1 MNTERADEL
10 LKKFK
15 NGISHD
21 PKKGLDDILDWQDV
35 IGHSSMQEIAEFEG
49 ALDQD
54 EKKHFVWVNFLTLSH
69 DLSVDILL
77 KTVIKRKTE
86 RIIAGYEE
94 DIKGRE
100 DTLFENEMKLQ
111 SAKKSI
117 YKKIASL
124 RKDNARLRK
133 ESNTN
138 LAGWMRANTS
148 KANVKYLKEKAV
160 KFDELKALLE
170 LNWRT
175 ML

>member
-21 PKKGLDDILDWQDV
+21 LKKGLDDVLDWQDV

-54 EKKHFVWVNFLTLSH
+54 EKKHFVWVNFLTLPH

-117 YKKIASL
+117 YKKIADLREDNYSL
-124 RKDNARLRK
+124 KESSARLI
-133 ESNTN
+133 EI
-138 LAGWMRANTS
+138 LEQAQQ
-148 KANVKYLKEKAV
+148 VKVNAMKRVLVSEEKAR
-160 KFDELKALLE
+160 KFDELKAILAS
-170 LNWRT
+170 
-175 ML
+175 

>member
-21 PKKGLDDILDWQDV
+21 PKKGLDDILDYQDV

-100 DTLFENEMKLQ
+100 DTLFENEMKLR

-117 YKKIASL
+117 YKKIAAL
-124 RKDNARLRK
+124 REDKERLKDRNAHMTKTAQLYY
-133 ESNTN
+133 ESTN
-138 LAGWMRANTS
+138 
-148 KANVKYLKEKAV
+148 KAKLEAHHFQEKAR
-160 KFDELKALLE
+160 KFDELKAILAS
-170 LNWRT
+170 
-175 ML
+175 

>member
-1 MNTERADEL
+1 MNTLRAEEL

-15 NGISHD
+15 SGISHD

-100 DTLFENEMKLQ
+100 DTLFDNEMKLQ

-124 RKDNARLRK
+124 REDNYSLKESSARLI
-133 ESNTN
+133 EI
-138 LAGWMRANTS
+138 LEQAQQ
-148 KANVKYLKEKAV
+148 VKVNAMKRVLVSEEKAR
-160 KFDELKALLE
+160 KFDELKAILAA
-170 LNWRT
+170 
-175 ML
+175 

>member
-1 MNTERADEL
+1 MNIERADEL

-21 PKKGLDDILDWQDV
+21 PKKGLDDILDYQDV
-35 IGHSSMQEIAEFEG
+35 IGHSSMKEIAEFED

-117 YKKIASL
+117 YKKIADLREDNYSL
-124 RKDNARLRK
+124 KESSARLI
-133 ESNTN
+133 EI
-138 LAGWMRANTS
+138 LEQAQQ
-148 KANVKYLKEKAV
+148 VKVNAMKRVLVSEEKAR
-160 KFDELKALLE
+160 KFDELKAILAS
-170 LNWRT
+170 
-175 ML
+175 